1 MFNKFF
7 NKFDKFVFFVS
18 SKGGG
23 GKISRTVGRG
33 SDSRSVGGV
42 NLLEGVQ
49 YPIVCH
55 EINCTLLWGFFN
67 HTVLQDIAT
76 NFSLTFK

>member
-1 MFNKFF
+1 M
-7 NKFDKFVFFVS
+7 FFVS

-23 GKISRTVGRG
+23 GGVKSLGLWGGEVIQGRW
-33 SDSRSVGGV
+33 GGV

-49 YPIVCH
+49 YPSACH